1 MKVNGKEGWQ
11 KTLSIHP
18 DLIVSDVNMPEMNGI
33 DLCRKIKA
41 NKRTAHL
48 PVILLTA
55 LTSEN
60 EQLMGLETGANDYM
74 PKPFNFEILLSKI
87 KNLLQQQALSKKTY
101 QKQVTFKPLETEIE
115 SVDDKFIRQ
124 LSFHIEK
131 YLSDSIYTVDSRI
144 RIIKLDAAHLTF
156 ISLIC

>member
-41 NKRTAHL
+41 DKRTAHL

-74 PKPFNFEILLSKI
+74 P
-87 KNLLQQQALSKKTY
+87 NLLTLRFFYRK
-101 QKQVTFKPLETEIE
+101 
-115 SVDDKFIRQ
+115 
-124 LSFHIEK
+124 
-131 YLSDSIYTVDSRI
+131 
-144 RIIKLDAAHLTF
+144 
-156 ISLIC
+156 